1 MTAIEQIENAFNIF
15 LYRFLYWGC
24 RVAAFPLLVFYFLYR
39 CARDRRYARR
49 LSERFGGRPSS
60 YQATAANGI
69 WLHAVSVGEVV
80 SAAGLLQELRDREP
94 DLPLWVSVGTV
105 AGRLIAE
112 ERLAGLANAIFYAPI
127 DYSFAVRRVLRRI
140 RPATVVILETEI
152 WPVLYREA
160 KSVGASLVI
169 VNGRISDRA
178 FPRYRRWRS
187 FFRHIL
193 QLPDAI
199 AVQSEQD
206 RARYVEIGTPEK
218 KVHVIGNL
226 KYDVALLHRDPPG
239 VISDVFQM
247 LRPEITWIA
256 ASTMPPAQHDDVD
269 EDEVVLRAFEELS
282 RTHKKLLLILVPRRP
297 ERFSSAE
304 QRLQAAGVPY
314 LLRSSN
320 SIDPALALPCVVL
333 LDSIGELA
341 SLFPFADIVFM
352 GGTLARRGGHNILEP
367 AVRGR
372 PIIVG
377 PHMENF
383 AGIAAEF
390 REHLAMLEIADA
402 AALEPAIEKLIGDA
416 ALREDMGARAAELA
430 LKRHGTTTRAVD
442 MILEW
447 RDLSIPWR
455 NPAGPTAPI
464 LWLFSKLWIAGTRW
478 KQSRDS
484 AGARHLDTPVISIG
498 GIGMG
503 GAGKTPMVEYLAE
516 RMRERRLQPAILTRG
531 YRRKSIE
538 KSIVIRAGSK
548 VPVAVTGDEAQI
560 FVHAGYAHAGIG
572 ADRWS
577 TGRLVEEKFAPDVFI
592 LDDGFQHRRLQRDLD
607 IVLIDA
613 LNPFA
618 GGAVFPLGGL
628 REPLSSLRRADAF
641 VITRAIPGREYRG
654 IRIQLRAVNEAAPI
668 FRSTVAPLYWI
679 NERTRAPGH
688 PPQGPVAA
696 FCGLANPASFWQTL
710 KRSGI
715 DPAFTWAFDDHHS
728 YKWKELEGLAAQARA
743 HGANVLLT
751 TEKDAMNLPEHAG
764 DILMGALVDLYW
776 LKIGIQ
782 IDDEPGLL
790 RLVESSLK

>member
-1 MTAIEQIENAFNIF
+1 MRAIAQIENAFI
-15 LYRFLYWGC
+15 YFLYWGC

-39 CARDRRYARR
+39 CARDRRYVLR

-60 YQATAANGI
+60 YQATAPDGI

-80 SAAGLLQELRDREP
+80 SAAGLLQELRDRQP
-94 DLPLWVSVGTV
+94 NLPLWVSVGTV

-127 DYSFAVRRVLRRI
+127 DYAFAVRSVLRRI

-152 WPVLYREA
+152 WPMLYREA
-160 KSVGASLVI
+160 KHAGAALVI
-169 VNGRISDRA
+169 INGRISDRA
-178 FPRYRRWRS
+178 FPRYRRWS
-187 FFRHIL
+187 FLFRHIL

-199 AVQSEQD
+199 AVQSDRD
-206 RARYVEIGTPEK
+206 RARYIELGAPEE
-218 KVHVIGNL
+218 KVRVIGNL
-226 KYDVALLHRDPPG
+226 KYDVAQLRREPPK
-239 VISDVFQM
+239 VIDDTLEQ
-247 LRPEITWIA
+247 LRPDITWIA
-256 ASTMPPAQHDDVD
+256 ASTMPPADSADVD
-269 EDEVVLRAFEELS
+269 EDEVVVHAFQELAK
-282 RTHKKLLLILVPRRP
+282 THKRLLLILVPRRP

-304 QRLQAAGVPY
+304 QRLRAAGVPY
-314 LLRSSN
+314 LLRSAN

-341 SLFPFADIVFM
+341 SLFPRADVVFM

-367 AVRGR
+367 AVCGR
-372 PIIVG
+372 AIVVG

-383 AGIAAEF
+383 ATIAAEF
-390 REHLAMLEIADA
+390 RDRLAMLEIPDSDA
-402 AALEPAIEKLIGDA
+402 LVPAMEKLIGEPK
-416 ALREDMGARAAELA
+416 LREDLGAGAAELA
-430 LKRHGTTTRAVD
+430 AMHRGTTIKAAAIV
-442 MILEW
+442 LEW
-447 RDLSIPWR
+447 RDLAVPGRSPVG
-455 NPAGPTAPI
+455 PAEPI
-464 LWLFSKLWIAGTRW
+464 LWLLSKLWIAGSRW
-478 KQSRDS
+478 QQRHDLAS
-484 AGARHLDTPVISIG
+484 AQRLNTPVISIG

-516 RMRERRLQPAILTRG
+516 RMRERRMQPAILTRG

-538 KSIVIRAGSK
+538 KSIVIRAGVK

-560 FVHAGYAHAGIG
+560 FVHSGYAHAGIG

-577 TGRLVEEKFAPDVFI
+577 TGKLVEEQFAPDIFI

-628 REPLSSLRRADAF
+628 REPLSALARADAF
-641 VITRAIPGREYRG
+641 IITRAMPEREYRG
-654 IRIQLRAVNEAAPI
+654 IRNQLRDLNESALV
-668 FRSTVAPLYWI
+668 FRASVEPRYWI

-688 PPQGPVAA
+688 PPEGPVAA

-710 KRSGI
+710 RTIGI
-715 DPAFTWAFDDHHS
+715 EPVFTWAFDDHHS
-728 YKWKELEGLAAQARA
+728 YKWKELERLGAQART

-751 TEKDAMNLPEHAG
+751 TEKDAMNLPERAG
-764 DILMGALVDLYW
+764 DILMEALVDLYW

-782 IDDEPGLL
+782 IDDEPALMRLIESKL
-790 RLVESSLK
+790 R